1 MWEEEGWSGG
11 RRGPPGLNIS
21 LAPRFLGRPHSSSG
35 LPICSVASPGT
46 PAPRWPA
53 PGAMLPTLG
62 IRDPI
67 VTKPTLQGAE
77 GPEPGWLS
85 QKLMDRSRPRRVQC
99 LPGSIPSL
107 GFIVFKGSPLINHSL
122 KKSYR
127 PPGSRVHTPYSK
139 LEALAGPIYLFIYV
153 SGS

>member
-1 MWEEEGWSGG
+1 MGRGGMEWGAEGAAGTEHLSG
-11 RRGPPGLNIS
+11 PEVPGKATQFQW
-21 LAPRFLGRPHSSSG
+21 APHLLCGQPRHPS
-35 LPICSVASPGT
+35 T
-46 PAPRWPA
+46 PWPA
-53 PGAMLPTLG
+53 PGAVLPTLG

-77 GPEPGWLS
+77 GPEPGCLS
-85 QKLMDRSRPRRVQC
+85 QKLTDRSRPRRVRR

-122 KKSYR
+122 IKSYR

-139 LEALAGPIYLFIYV
+139 LEALAGSIYLFIYV